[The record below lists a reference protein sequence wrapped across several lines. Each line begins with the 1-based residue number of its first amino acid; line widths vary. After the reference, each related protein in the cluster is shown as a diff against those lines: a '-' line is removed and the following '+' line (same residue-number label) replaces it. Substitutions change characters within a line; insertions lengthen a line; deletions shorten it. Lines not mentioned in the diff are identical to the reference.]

1 MRLDES
7 RFVYS
12 AKLKESALNIDAFC
26 DKDDQ
31 ELFDQDPRVILRNN
45 RTQIMSMLEAGQ
57 QSLNKK
63 SLMF

>member
-45 RTQIMSMLEAGQ
+45 KTQIMNMLEVG
-57 QSLNKK
+57 
-63 SLMF
+63 